1 MMNDNDEETGRLD
14 AAARWYSELQDPDVD
29 LETWDAFR
37 AWERDPD
44 NAEAY
49 RQIEA
54 SLAIVDRG
62 LRAGRGATTPDAP
75 PEPAKRTRLRMA
87 TWLTGLAAVL
97 ALAATVFVLANT
109 GANPAPLTYATAVGE
124 QRSVTLADGTVI
136 TLNTDT
142 ALDVA
147 YGPRERHVS
156 LIRGQA
162 LFEVEKAKA
171 PFIVEAGTSRT
182 RALGTQFDIYAQ
194 PAGVAVTLLEGSVSV
209 STSPEQKS
217 LFGFGKA
224 THPADPEGRVLAPG
238 DRLEIAGDGSQTV
251 SRVEPGAALQWRSG
265 IVQFDDVT
273 LADAVTELNRYSTT
287 QIRVPN
293 PDLAAERLSGTFPTG
308 EPEAFV
314 ANIALFLPVRIERSA
329 SLITLVPDNA
339 SAP

>member
-1 MMNDNDEETGRLD
+1 
-14 AAARWYSELQDPDVD
+14 
-29 LETWDAFR
+29 
-37 AWERDPD
+37 
-44 NAEAY
+44 
-49 RQIEA
+49 
-54 SLAIVDRG
+54 
-62 LRAGRGATTPDAP
+62 
-75 PEPAKRTRLRMA
+75 MA

-97 ALAATVFVLANT
+97 ALAATVFALANT
-109 GANPAPLTYATAVGE
+109 GTSPPPLTYATAVGE

-147 YGPRERHVS
+147 YTSRERHVTLS
-156 LIRGQA
+156 RGQV

-265 IVQFDDVT
+265 SVQFDDVT

>member
-1 MMNDNDEETGRLD
+1 MNDNDAETGRLD
-14 AAARWYSELQDPDVD
+14 AAARWYSELQDPDVE

-44 NAEAY
+44 NAAAY

-54 SLAIVDRG
+54 SLAIVDQG
-62 LRAGRGATTPDAP
+62 LRAGRGAAL
-75 PEPAKRTRLRMA
+75 PEPARRTRLRTA
-87 TWLTGLAAVL
+87 AWLTGLAAAL
-97 ALAATVFVLANT
+97 ALAATVFVRANT

-147 YGPRERHVS
+147 YSPRERHVS
-156 LIRGQA
+156 LLRGQA

-171 PFIVEAGTSRT
+171 PFIVAAGRSRT
-182 RALGTQFDIYAQ
+182 RALGTQFEVYAR
-194 PAGVAVTLLEGSVSV
+194 PTGVAVTLLEGSVVV
-209 STSPEQKS
+209 STSPEEKG
-217 LFGFGKA
+217 LFGFG
-224 THPADPEGRVLAPG
+224 PGSADPEGRVLTQG

-273 LADAVTELNRYSTT
+273 LAEAVTELNRYSTT
-287 QIRVPN
+287 QIRVSDPR
-293 PDLAAERLSGTFPTG
+293 LAAERLSGTFRTG
-308 EPEAFV
+308 APEEFV
-314 ANIALFLPVRIERSA
+314 ANIALFLPIRIEQSDHQ
-329 SLITLVPDNA
+329 ITLVPDKA

>member
-1 MMNDNDEETGRLD
+1 
-14 AAARWYSELQDPDVD
+14 
-29 LETWDAFR
+29 
-37 AWERDPD
+37 
-44 NAEAY
+44 
-49 RQIEA
+49 
-54 SLAIVDRG
+54 
-62 LRAGRGATTPDAP
+62 
-75 PEPAKRTRLRMA
+75 MA

-147 YGPRERHVS
+147 YTSRERHVS
-156 LIRGQA
+156 LSRGQA

-194 PAGVAVTLLEGSVSV
+194 PAGVAVTLLEGS
-209 STSPEQKS
+209 
-217 LFGFGKA
+217 
-224 THPADPEGRVLAPG
+224 GRVLAPG
-238 DRLEIAGDGSQTV
+238 DRLEIANDGGQTV

-287 QIRVPN
+287 KIRVSDPG
-293 PDLAAERLSGTFPTG
+293 LAAERLSGTFPTG

>member
-62 LRAGRGATTPDAP
+62 LRAGRGAALPK
-75 PEPAKRTRLRMA
+75 PARRTRLRTA
-87 TWLTGLAAVL
+87 AWLTGLAAVL

-147 YGPRERHVS
+147 YSPRERHVT
-156 LIRGQA
+156 LQRGQA

-171 PFIVEAGTSRT
+171 PFIVEAGTSHT

-238 DRLEIAGDGSQTV
+238 DRLEIANDGGQTV

-287 QIRVPN
+287 KIRVPD
-293 PDLAAERLSGTFPTG
+293 PGLAAERLSGTFRTG
-308 EPEAFV
+308 APEEFV
-314 ANIALFLPVRIERSA
+314 ANIALFLSIRVERSA
-329 SLITLVPDNA
+329 GEVTLMPA
-339 SAP
+339 GAATP

>member
-62 LRAGRGATTPDAP
+62 LRAGRGAALPK
-75 PEPAKRTRLRMA
+75 PARRTRLRTA
-87 TWLTGLAAVL
+87 AWLTGLAAAL
-97 ALAATVFVLANT
+97 ALAATVFALANA
-109 GANPAPLTYATAVGE
+109 GASPPPLTYATAVGE

-147 YGPRERHVS
+147 YSPRERHVT
-156 LIRGQA
+156 LQRGQA

-171 PFIVEAGTSRT
+171 PFIVAAGTSRT

-224 THPADPEGRVLAPG
+224 THPADPKGRVLAPG

-265 IVQFDDVT
+265 SVQFDDVT